1 MPRSSERRQ
10 VQFRWEG
17 TDRTG
22 RSVRGRTLAVN
33 AAAVRRELRR
43 QGVAPRRVRGQSRFQ
58 GATRRI
64 VTSDISIFSRQLATM
79 MNAGIPLVQAFDI
92 IGSGHDKPAMQKL
105 VLAIKSDIE
114 GGTALAD
121 ALAKHPRHFDDL
133 YVKLV
138 AAGERAGALDTLL
151 EKIASYKEKSES
163 IRKKVQRALFYPAAV
178 VVVAVVVT
186 AILLIYVIPEF
197 ESLFEGFG
205 AALPAFTRAVI
216 AISEFVRD
224 TGWTIA
230 VAVVAA
236 VAAYLQAR
244 RRYRGVRRLT
254 DRMALRLPV
263 VGSILTKSAI
273 ARYARTLAT
282 TFAAGV
288 PLVEALESVAGATGN
303 HVYEAA
309 VLRLRDDVAAGQR
322 LQQAMQ
328 NTGLFPN
335 LVNQMVAV
343 GEESGSLDDMAA
355 KVAEFYEEEVD
366 HAVDGMSSLIEPLVM
381 AVLGVLV
388 GGLVV
393 AMYLPIFRMGAVI

>member
-1 MPRSSERRQ
+1 MARSAARRP
-10 VQFRWEG
+10 VPFRWEG
-17 TDRTG
+17 ADRTG

-43 QGVAPRRVRGQSRFQ
+43 QGIAPRRVRRQSRLQ
-58 GATRRI
+58 GAGRRI
-64 VTSDISIFSRQLATM
+64 VTGDIAIFSRQLATM
-79 MNAGIPLVQAFDI
+79 INAGIPLVQAFDI

-105 VLAIKSDIE
+105 VLAIRSDIE

-163 IRKKVQRALFYPAAV
+163 IRKKVRRALFYPAAV
-178 VVVAVVVT
+178 VAVAVVVT

-197 ESLFEGFG
+197 EALFQGFG
-205 AALPAFTRAVI
+205 AALPAFTRMVI
-216 AISEFVRD
+216 SLSEFVRD

-230 VAVVAA
+230 VAGVVA

-254 DRMALRLPV
+254 DRLALRLPV
-263 VGSILTKSAI
+263 VGSILTRSAI

-303 HVYEAA
+303 CVYEAA

-328 NTGLFPN
+328 NTDLFPN

-343 GEESGSLDDMAA
+343 GEESGSLDEMAA
-355 KVAEFYEEEVD
+355 RVAEFYEEEVD

>member
-1 MPRSSERRQ
+1 MARASARKQ
-10 VQFRWEG
+10 VPFRWEG

-22 RSVRGRTLAVN
+22 RPVRGRTVAIN

-43 QGVAPRRVRGQSRFQ
+43 QGVAPTRVRKSGPLL
-58 GATRRI
+58 GMTRRI
-64 VTSDISIFSRQLATM
+64 ATGDIAMFSRQLATM

-92 IGSGHDKPAMQKL
+92 IGAGHDNPSMQKL
-105 VLAIKSDIE
+105 VLAIRTDIE

-121 ALAKHPRHFDDL
+121 ALTRHPAHFDDL

-151 EKIASYKEKSES
+151 EKIASYKEKSEA

-178 VVVAVVVT
+178 VAVAVVVT

-205 AALPAFTRAVI
+205 AALPAFTRFVI
-216 AISEFVRD
+216 DISEFVRD
-224 TGWTIA
+224 TGWSIA
-230 VAVVAA
+230 LAGSLA
-236 VAAYLQAR
+236 VAAYLRAR
-244 RRYRGVRRLT
+244 RRHRGVRRFT
-254 DRMALRLPV
+254 DRLSLRLPV
-263 VGSILTKSAI
+263 IGSILTRAAI

-303 HVYEAA
+303 SVYETA
-309 VLRLRDDVAAGQR
+309 VLALRDDVAAGQR
-322 LQQAMQ
+322 LQQAMY
-328 NTGLFPN
+328 NTDLFPN
-335 LVNQMVAV
+335 LVIQMVAV
-343 GEESGSLDDMAA
+343 GEESGSLDAMAA
-355 KVAEFYEEEVD
+355 KVADFYEAEVE
-366 HAVDGMSSLIEPLVM
+366 HAVDGMSTLIEPLVM

>member
-1 MPRSSERRQ
+1 MARSTRHRQ
-10 VQFRWEG
+10 LPFRWEG

-22 RSVRGRTLAVN
+22 RSVRGRTVAVN
-33 AAAVRRELRR
+33 AAAVRRALRR
-43 QGVAPRRVRGQSRFQ
+43 QGVAPRRVRRQSRFH

-64 VTSDISIFSRQLATM
+64 TASDIAIFSRQLATM

-105 VLAIKSDIE
+105 LLAIKSDIE

-121 ALAKHPRHFDDL
+121 ALAGHPKHFDDL

-151 EKIASYKEKSES
+151 ERIASYKEKSES
-163 IRKKVQRALFYPAAV
+163 IRKKVQHALFYPAAV
-178 VVVAVVVT
+178 VAVAVLVT

-197 ESLFEGFG
+197 ESLFQGFG
-205 AALPAFTRAVI
+205 AALPAFTRVVI
-216 AISEFVRD
+216 SISEFVRD
-224 TGWTIA
+224 AGWIIA
-230 VAVVAA
+230 VAVVVA
-236 VAAYLQAR
+236 VAGYLQAK
-244 RRYRGVRRLT
+244 RRYRGVRRFT
-254 DRMALRLPV
+254 DRVALRAPV

-303 HVYEAA
+303 CVYETA

-328 NTGLFPN
+328 STDLFPN

-343 GEESGSLDDMAA
+343 GEESGSLDEMAA

-366 HAVDGMSSLIEPLVM
+366 HAVDSMSSLIEPLVM

-388 GGLVV
+388 GGLVI

>member
-1 MPRSSERRQ
+1 MARSAQRKQ
-10 VQFRWEG
+10 LPFRWEG
-17 TDRTG
+17 TDRAG
-22 RSVRGRTLAVN
+22 RSVVGRTVAVN

-43 QGVAPRRVRGQSRFQ
+43 QGVAPRRVRRQSRFH

-64 VTSDISIFSRQLATM
+64 ATDDIAIFSRQLATM

-92 IGSGHDKPAMQKL
+92 IGTGHDKPAMQKL
-105 VLAIKSDIE
+105 VLAVKSDIE

-121 ALAKHPRHFDDL
+121 ALARHPAHFDDL
-133 YVKLV
+133 YVRLV

-151 EKIASYKEKSES
+151 DKIASYKEKSES
-163 IRKKVQRALFYPAAV
+163 IRKKVQSALFYPAAV
-178 VVVAVVVT
+178 VAVAVVVT

-197 ESLFEGFG
+197 ESLFQGFG
-205 AALPAFTRAVI
+205 AALPAFTRVVI

-230 VAVVAA
+230 VAGVVA
-236 VAAYLQAR
+236 VAAYLRAR
-244 RRYRGVRRLT
+244 RRYRAVRRLT
-254 DRMALRLPV
+254 DRLALRLPI
-263 VGSILTKSAI
+263 VGSILTRSAI

-303 HVYEAA
+303 SVYETA

-335 LVNQMVAV
+335 LVCQMVAV
-343 GEESGSLDDMAA
+343 GEESGSLDAMAA

-366 HAVDGMSSLIEPLVM
+366 HAVDNMSSLIEPLVM
-381 AVLGVLV
+381 AILGVLV

>member
-1 MPRSSERRQ
+1 MARSRDRRQ

-43 QGVAPRRVRGQSRFQ
+43 QGVAPRRVRRQSRFQ

-230 VAVVAA
+230 VAVVVA

-254 DRMALRLPV
+254 DSMALRLPV

-328 NTGLFPN
+328 NTDLFPN